1 MDNAIE
7 SLLRQLGFSGLEAEA
22 YLAVL
27 SEPDIS
33 AYRVSQILGKAAPNT
48 YKALDSLLAKGAVL
62 ADEGGRSRTFTA
74 VAVREL
80 IGQTNRRLE
89 ILARDIEKGLENMPQ
104 PKSGE
109 GVYRLNTVH
118 QVIARAKEMIA
129 EASISIVVDSDPEP
143 MKELLDDF
151 VAAAGRGVK
160 VLLQGREEIEVKG
173 CEVVA
178 SVTEGW
184 PGNLLVLLVDGSQ
197 YMFSFF
203 TSDMRSLSH
212 AVWSGDT
219 FIAACFFR
227 SYMVKALF
235 YRISMMIGEGQHTL
249 EEIRLELLR
258 LWNDWGY
265 GNPGNEALEKL
276 LRK

>member
-1 MDNAIE
+1 MNHR
-7 SLLRQLGFSGLEAEA
+7 L
-22 YLAVL
+22 
-27 SEPDIS
+27 
-33 AYRVSQILGKAAPNT
+33 
-48 YKALDSLLAKGAVL
+48 
-62 ADEGGRSRTFTA
+62 
-74 VAVREL
+74 
-80 IGQTNRRLE
+80 QT
-89 ILARDIEKGLENMPQ
+89 LARDIEKGLENMHQ

-129 EASISIVVDSDPEP
+129 EANISIVADSDPEP
-143 MKELLDDF
+143 VKELLDDF
-151 VAAAGRGVK
+151 VTAAGRGVK
-160 VLLQGREEIEVKG
+160 VLLHGREEIEVNG
-173 CEVVA
+173 CEVVT

-203 TSDMRSLSH
+203 TSDMRSISH
-212 AVWSGDT
+212 AVWSRDA

-249 EEIRLELLR
+249 DEIRLELLR

-265 GNPGNEALEKL
+265 GNPGKEALEKL
-276 LRK
+276 LS

>member
-7 SLLRQLGFSGLEAEA
+7 SLLRQLGLSGLEAEA

-33 AYRVSQILGKAAPNT
+33 AYRISQVLGKAAPNT

-62 ADEGGRSRTFTA
+62 ADEGGRSRTFIA
-74 VAVREL
+74 VPVREL
-80 IGQTNRRLE
+80 IGQMSHRLQ
-89 ILARDIEKGLENMPQ
+89 ILATDIEKGLENMQQ
-104 PKSGE
+104 PKPGE

-118 QVIARAKEMIA
+118 QVVARAKEMIA
-129 EASISIVVDSDPEP
+129 EASDSIVVDSDPEP

-160 VLLQGREEIEVKG
+160 VLIHGREEMEVKG
-173 CEVVA
+173 CEVIA

-184 PGNLLVLLVDGSQ
+184 SGKLLVLLVDGSQ
-197 YMFSFF
+197 YMLSFF
-203 TSDMRSLSH
+203 TSDMRSLSN
-212 AVWSGDT
+212 AVWSRDALV
-219 FIAACFFR
+219 AACFFR

-235 YRISMMIGEGQHTL
+235 YRISMMIGDGQYTL
-249 EEIRLELLR
+249 DEIRLELLR
-258 LWNDWGY
+258 LWKDWGY
-265 GNPGNEALEKL
+265 GNPGKDALEKL
-276 LRK
+276 LK